1 MRELDD
7 LPLLTTVVGSY
18 PPSGLPPRRA
28 IQRAVEAQI
37 AAGVELISDGQARG
51 DMIGAFASRIPGFRL
66 APDGIWEVVDPLD
79 QPDGPIVAPD
89 YALALALAAGRAEVK
104 GIVTGPITLALSSR
118 VGAGTPYTGPD
129 DPALILRLSEL
140 LAREVAAVVSA
151 GARVVQVDE
160 PLLGRVLGGRI
171 SPELAHDALR
181 ALAAIPRVPALHVC
195 GDIRA
200 VASELLVLPFA
211 VFDIENTRIANLA
224 SFDPDMLEFSNTVV
238 SVGCIDT
245 QTEEVES
252 VQVVRDR
259 IRAALDS
266 LPAERLWISPDCGL
280 RNLDESAAQRKLAH
294 MVAAVQDVRAAL

>member
-37 AAGVELISDGQARG
+37 AAGVELISDGQVRG

-66 APDGIWEVVDPLD
+66 AHDGIWEVVDALD
-79 QPDGPIVAPD
+79 QPDGPVVAGD
-89 YALALALAAGRAEVK
+89 FALATTLAAGRAEVK

-118 VGAGTPYTGPD
+118 VAPGAPYSGPD
-129 DPALILRLSEL
+129 DPALILRLSDL
-140 LAREVAAVVSA
+140 IAREVAAVVSA

-160 PLLGRVLGGRI
+160 PLLGKVLGGSI

-181 ALAAIPRVPALHVC
+181 TLAAIPRVPALHVC

-211 VFDIENTRIANLA
+211 VFDIENTHFANLA
-224 SFDPDMLEFSNTVV
+224 SVDADMLEFSDIIV
-238 SVGCIDT
+238 SVGCVDT
-245 QTEEVES
+245 QTTEVES
-252 VQVVRDR
+252 ARVIRDR
-259 IRAALDS
+259 IRAALDY
-266 LPAERLWISPDCGL
+266 LPADRLWISPDCGL
-280 RNLDESAAQRKLAH
+280 RNLDESVSQRKLAE
-294 MVAAVQDVRAAL
+294 MVAAVHDVRATL